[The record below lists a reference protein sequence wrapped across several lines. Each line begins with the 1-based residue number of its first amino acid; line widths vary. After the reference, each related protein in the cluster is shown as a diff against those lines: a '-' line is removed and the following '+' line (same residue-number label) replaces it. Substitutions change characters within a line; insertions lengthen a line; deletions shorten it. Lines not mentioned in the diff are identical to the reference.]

1 MHRGSARFLDII
13 TVSEFTFKSAPVPP
27 RGSALIWRIKRT
39 LLELHS
45 KAHQQISRWSDYA
58 PSSLCPK
65 EALGRVWRRKALPL
79 EDYLNCF
86 RAGRWWWWCCCV
98 VSSLM
103 IKTVST
109 GVWEV
114 QVGIHLWAT
123 AERFHWDLKK
133 NAMQA
138 ESLWIHHHTKRRHF
152 LNGASCCVNAKWGD
166 GSSSRQWRCFHM
178 HDSAAFFHFSFHSS
192 YSCLCLRL
200 W

>member
-1 MHRGSARFLDII
+1 MA
-13 TVSEFTFKSAPVPP
+13 VPASSTSP
-27 RGSALIWRIKRT
+27 RWQNS
-39 LLELHS
+39 LLSPPLSHPEVQL
-45 KAHQQISRWSDYA
+45 WSDESNA
-58 PSSLCPK
+58 LCRSCTVKHISKFHGDQIMPPLSLCPK

-79 EDYLNCF
+79 EDCLNCF
-86 RAGRWWWWCCCV
+86 RAGRWWWCCCCCM

-103 IKTVST
+103 ITLWAT

-114 QVGIHLWAT
+114 QFGIHLRAT
-123 AERFHWDLKK
+123 AEWFHWDLKK

-138 ESLWIHHHTKRRHF
+138 ESLWIHHHTKRVHF

-178 HDSAAFFHFSFHSS
+178 HDSAAFFHFSFRYP